1 MVDDSALGVEA
12 TDPGAGVDAVLV
24 DAGQDARAVA
34 VHHALWPAAGVR
46 VTKVLR
52 SAAADAGT
60 AAYSGI
66 SIGSTRI
73 RIAGISWWWRCC
85 KEKKI
90 KIQSKYVND

>member
-24 DAGQDARAVA
+24 DAGQDTRAVA
-34 VHHALWPAAGVR
+34 VHHALWPAASVR
-46 VTKVLR
+46 VTEVLR
-52 SAAADAGT
+52 SAAADTGT
-60 AAYSGI
+60 AAHPGI

-73 RIAGISWWWRCC
+73 RIAGISRWWRCC